1 MDNIIKG
8 IIEAI
13 QLIFSGNTEVYE
25 VIMTSLTVSLTS
37 VLIATI
43 ISMPI
48 GIFLGLKTFKGK
60 GLFTRVLYT
69 LMGIPPVVMGLVV
82 FLFIARSGPLRNFRI
97 FYTVTAMIIAQ
108 TLLILPIIMGNIYN
122 SARTHG
128 EIIKQSCKTLGAS
141 RMQTLFLLIKELRGY
156 ILIAVATGFGR
167 AISEVGAVYLVGGNI
182 LHETRVMTTYITL
195 NTSMGNYSKSIAMA
209 IILLTL
215 SFMVN
220 GLIYRYI
227 GDSDD

>member
-1 MDNIIKG
+1 MDNIFKG
-8 IIEAI
+8 IIEAV
-13 QLIFSGNTEVYE
+13 QLIFSGNIEVYE
-25 VIMTSLTVSLTS
+25 VIGTSLMVSLTS

-43 ISMPI
+43 ISLPI
-48 GIFLGLKTFKGK
+48 GIYLGLKTFKGK

-69 LMGIPPVVMGLVV
+69 LMGIPPVVMGLMV
-82 FLFIARSGPLRNFRI
+82 FLFIARSGPFGSFRI
-97 FYTVTAMIIAQ
+97 YYTVTAMIIAQ

-122 SARTHG
+122 SSKSHG

-141 RMQTLFLLIKELRGY
+141 RVQTLFILIKELRIY

-182 LHETRVMTTYITL
+182 VGKTRVMTTYITL
-195 NTSMGNYSKSIAMA
+195 STSMGDYSKSIAMA

-220 GLIYRYI
+220 GLIYKYI

>member
-1 MDNIIKG
+1 MNDIFNG
-8 IIEAI
+8 IIEAV
-13 QLIFSGNTEVYE
+13 QLIFSGNIEVYE
-25 VIMTSLTVSLTS
+25 VIGTSLMVSLTS

-43 ISMPI
+43 ISLPI
-48 GIFLGLKTFKGK
+48 GIYLGLKTFKGK
-60 GLFTRVLYT
+60 GLFTRVLFT
-69 LMGIPPVVMGLVV
+69 LMGIPPVVMGLMV
-82 FLFIARSGPLRNFRI
+82 FLIIARSGPLGHLRI
-97 FYTVTAMIIAQ
+97 YYTVTAMIIAQ

-122 SARTHG
+122 SARAHG
-128 EIIKQSCKTLGAS
+128 EIIKQSCKTLGAT
-141 RMQTLFLLIKELRGY
+141 RVQTLVVLIKELRGY

-182 LHETRVMTTYITL
+182 ADKTRVMTTYITM

-215 SFMVN
+215 AFIVN
-220 GLIYRYI
+220 GFIYKYI